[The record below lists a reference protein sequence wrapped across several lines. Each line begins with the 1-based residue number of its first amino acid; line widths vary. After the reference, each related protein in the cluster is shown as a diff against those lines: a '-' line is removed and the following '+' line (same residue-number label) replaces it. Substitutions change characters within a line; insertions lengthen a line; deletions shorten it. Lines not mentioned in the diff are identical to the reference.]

1 MTTRTTGPL
10 RAAIYCR
17 ISLARFGDT
26 VKVDDQ
32 ERLCRELAGQ
42 RGWTVQPRH
51 VYKDNSMSAW
61 RRSRRRHGW
70 DAMLTAIEA
79 GEVDAIVVY
88 HGDRL
93 IRQPWDL
100 ELLLRI
106 ADEKRLRL
114 ASVAGDRNLD
124 NPDDRYILRIE
135 AAGNCRESDN
145 TSRRLKRHFVRL
157 EEQGRCRLGGR
168 GGRAFGFEPD
178 GMTIRQSDADMLRE
192 VADRILTGEAVGEI
206 CRDLN
211 RRGFRTTTDGE
222 WDHGALKKLMLRP
235 RLAGLLA
242 RHGRIVGPAAW
253 PAILDRDTWEA
264 VRATLERKAAA
275 FLPYTTNAR
284 KYLLT
289 SIAECGSCGEPLPMK
304 QSKHGS
310 GYLCVNLECPRR
322 VSRSQH
328 HLDEYVAGACVEL
341 LNDRGLVDRLA
352 RDPDSGENVG
362 AQIIALEARRKGLLD
377 VFDSSPLMTP
387 AELAKRLESID
398 AQVTELRS
406 RQLGSTRAAV
416 LAPRLGITREQWE
429 DLPLST
435 RRTIVQ
441 HLMRVRVLPGRKG
454 PGFDPRT
461 VDLVPID

>member
-1 MTTRTTGPL
+1 MSPRPTAPL

-32 ERLCRELAGQ
+32 ERLCRQLADQ

-61 RRSRRRHGW
+61 RRDRKRPGW
-70 DAMLTAIEA
+70 DAMLAAIEA
-79 GEVDAIVVY
+79 GEVGAIVVY

-100 ELLLRI
+100 ELLLRV

-124 NPDDRYILRIE
+124 SPDDRYILRIE

-178 GMTIRQSDADMLRE
+178 GMTIRESDAVMLRE
-192 VADRILTGEAVGEI
+192 VAKRILAGEAIGEI

-211 RRGFRTTTDGE
+211 RRGYGTATGGD
-222 WDHGALKKLMLRP
+222 WDHGALKKLMMRP

-242 RHGRIVGPAAW
+242 RHGRIVGAAAW

-264 VRATLERKAAA
+264 VCATLNRKAETFTWA
-275 FLPYTTNAR
+275 TNAR

-289 SIAECGSCGEPLPMK
+289 SLAECGSCGSPLPMK
-304 QSKHGS
+304 QSRNGP
-310 GYLCVNLECPRR
+310 GYKCCTPDCPRR
-322 VSRSQH
+322 VSRSQR
-328 HLDEYVAGACVEL
+328 HLDEYVSAACVKL
-341 LNDRGLVDRLA
+341 LSDPGLAERLA

-362 AQIIALEARRKGLLD
+362 AQIIALESRRKGLLD
-377 VFDSSPLMTP
+377 VFDASPLMSP
-387 AELAKRLESID
+387 AELAKRLEAID
-398 AQVTELRS
+398 AQVVELRS
-406 RQLGSTRAAV
+406 RQHGTTRASV
-416 LAPRLGITREQWE
+416 LAPRLGITRGQWD

-435 RRTIVQ
+435 RRTIVR

-454 PGFDPRT
+454 PGFDPAT
-461 VDLVPID
+461 VDLVPVD